1 MNIITQLYSGDK
13 RDQRE
18 PHSLPCLCEGWYD
31 VLTFQCGGGGG
42 GTYSLVDSAGQERRW
57 WWWWLY
63 NHAVLTVQPD

>member
-18 PHSLPCLCEGWYD
+18 PHSLPCLCDGWYD
-31 VLTFQCGGGGG
+31 VLTFQCGGGEGG
-42 GTYSLVDSAGQERRW
+42 GTYSLV